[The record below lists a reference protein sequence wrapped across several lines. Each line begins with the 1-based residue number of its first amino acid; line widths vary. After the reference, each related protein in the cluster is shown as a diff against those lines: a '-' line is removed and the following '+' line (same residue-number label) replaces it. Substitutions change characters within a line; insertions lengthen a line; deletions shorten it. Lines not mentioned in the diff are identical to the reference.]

1 MSIVFNL
8 DKKIDKNNSR
18 GKRAE
23 LLVYDECSDLSFEP
37 EGNIIESHIDEN
49 GIVIIDK
56 FEITGI
62 SAYAKR
68 KREEK
73 QND

>member
-23 LLVYDECSDLSFEP
+23 LPVYDECSGLSFEP

-73 QND
+73 HND

>member
-8 DKKIDKNNSR
+8 DKKNIDMNNFR

-23 LLVYDECSDLSFEP
+23 LPVYDDCSDLSFEP

-62 SAYAKR
+62 SAYTRR

-73 QND
+73 

>member
-1 MSIVFNL
+1 MGIGFH
-8 DKKIDKNNSR
+8 DENNFPR

-23 LLVYDECSDLSFEP
+23 LPVYDDYSGLSFEP

-68 KREEK
+68 KRGELK
-73 QND
+73 ND

>member
-1 MSIVFNL
+1 MAIECC
-8 DKKIDKNNSR
+8 DKNNFR
-18 GKRAE
+18 GKRAK
-23 LLVYDECSDLSFEP
+23 LKVYDEYSNLSFEP
-37 EGNIIESHIDEN
+37 DGNITESHIDEN
-49 GIVIIDK
+49 GIVVIDK

-62 SAYAKR
+62 SAYCKR